1 MEKATLICSL
11 TTWVKIIDITQN
23 QWINVS
29 GINRINWVICTQT
42 AWNPLR
48 LRADWVCRNPWS
60 CCFSQ
65 TQYQVLSEWLE
76 MHNHTDAKAQTKWAA
91 FISLSRIAH
100 HWKLI
105 QRKGCRRP
113 LNGLIHRRGVI
124 SMWPCWADCTVMSLH
139 FTVKWKM
146 KHYIYSS
153 CLKTQCSVLC
163 HMRWYEKS
171 KIVHD
176 DKDVHFLLCIHTH
189 IWICYLKFT

>member
-1 MEKATLICSL
+1 MEKATLIYSL

-29 GINRINWVICTQT
+29 GINWINWVICTQA

-91 FISLSRIAH
+91 FISLSRIAY
-100 HWKLI
+100 HWIILETDPKKRLQEAIEWTYTPQRCDFHVAMLGRLHSNVTAFHSEMKNEALHLLI
-105 QRKGCRRP
+105 MFKNTMFCP
-113 LNGLIHRRGVI
+113 LPHE
-124 SMWPCWADCTVMSLH
+124 M
-139 FTVKWKM
+139 
-146 KHYIYSS
+146 
-153 CLKTQCSVLC
+153 
-163 HMRWYEKS
+163 
-171 KIVHD
+171 
-176 DKDVHFLLCIHTH
+176 
-189 IWICYLKFT
+189 IWEV